1 MLLCNRTTGCQK
13 LYGHVAH
20 AHHLPA
26 LMTMQAIHGF
36 MHTVHKVG

>member
-1 MLLCNRTTGCQK
+1 MSTLTYTDECTLC
-13 LYGHVAH
+13 GHVAH

-36 MHTVHKVG
+36 LHSVGSARI